1 MILQFFLRKIQR
13 YDPVLECART
23 IGKTVYPGQRQDHN
37 VEIVSLSAAFVACSQ
52 SGGALIAD
60 LVHTSMGTVADE
72 GHVFL

>member
-1 MILQFFLRKIQR
+1 MILQLSLRKIQR
-13 YDPVLECART
+13 YDPMSKCTTT

-37 VEIVSLSAAFVACSQ
+37 VEIVSVSAAFVACSQ

-60 LVHTSMGTVADE
+60 LVHRSMGTVADE